1 MKSVLWVARKNRKK
15 NVFPMQVSLLCR
27 KSYVVSHKKKC
38 LGKTGIRFCSGEPWR
53 SNRFLQKMLDLCG
66 YVTKSSWVNLNLRH
80 YTLHLQPRNWWS
92 LMLRWNI
99 SFFMIW
105 LMHFSIF
112 DDIANSLFVGVRARA
127 FYVWCALGSRNCYQ
141 IDPKNFH
148 DLFAC
153 P

>member
-1 MKSVLWVARKNRKK
+1 
-15 NVFPMQVSLLCR
+15 MQVSLLCR

-80 YTLHLQPRNWWS
+80 YSLHLQPRNWWS

-112 DDIANSLFVGVRARA
+112 DDIANSLLVGARA
-127 FYVWCALGSRNCYQ
+127 CFTFGARSILEIAIKLISG
-141 IDPKNFH
+141 KLH
-148 DLFAC
+148 DLIDAFFNFWWYC
-153 P
+153 